1 MFSNLYV
8 FGTLIDSILTT
19 FTYMQ
24 RSIVDKGMKKG
35 IVSVDIQ
42 LYVVTKQVCWIQH
55 IIQSFLGC
63 NETQMKGS
71 ALEVYATAAY
81 EGINGILGER
91 YEGIS

>member
-63 NETQMKGS
+63 NET
-71 ALEVYATAAY
+71 
-81 EGINGILGER
+81 
-91 YEGIS
+91 